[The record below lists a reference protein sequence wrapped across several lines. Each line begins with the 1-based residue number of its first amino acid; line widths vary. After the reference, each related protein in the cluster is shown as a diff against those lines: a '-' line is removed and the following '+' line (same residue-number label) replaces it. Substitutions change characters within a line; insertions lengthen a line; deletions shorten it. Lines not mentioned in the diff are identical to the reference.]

1 MTKTYANI
9 LTGHNKI
16 CIIYLYY
23 EKRNK
28 QRETTQPY
36 KIFYVASADLDTFKS
51 IDSFSSPLKK
61 LQLNVKKHLTW
72 LSKLCIIDV

>member
-23 EKRNK
+23 EKENK

-51 IDSFSSPLKK
+51 IDCFSSPLKK